1 MSVVGA
7 VWLPLYKLSCVT
19 ALFQAVLAVVT
30 RSCSLVRSSL
40 SVPLSACVAKVASTA
55 LRLSAVTPVR
65 PMSAKSLAVK
75 AGSAVPPAAVNWMA
89 STTRANAA
97 SSACVSTSVVLACS
111 STSFIKLALAAVL
124 MAGRAMAWY
133 CAALRLRSSS
143 LVLSAAARMVR

>member
-1 MSVVGA
+1 MVGA
-7 VWLPLYKLSCVT
+7 VWLPSYTLSCVT
-19 ALFQAVLAVVT
+19 ALFQAVSAVAITV
-30 RSCSLVRSSL
+30 CSFAKL
-40 SVPLSACVAKVASTA
+40 SVPLPLSACVAKVASTA

-65 PMSAKSLAVK
+65 PISAKSLAVK
-75 AGSAVPPAAVNWMA
+75 AGLAVPPAAVNWMA

-97 SSACVSTSVVLACS
+97 SWVCVSTSAVVACS

-143 LVLSAAARMVR
+143 LVLSAAAKMAR